1 MKCKNCGKEIS
12 ETEKFCRFCGAKVEV
27 EESNKKQFCSGCGAE
42 ISPSEKYCRKCGT
55 QNQNYESQIG
65 DSVNITEIKD
75 KIKDTVASID
85 TEGIK
90 DKVKNVNSEQVK
102 AMVKK
107 PRNKAILIAI
117 AAVLIAIPVVVF
129 ASKALKKSKEQPSK
143 LDGAY
148 YQAAY
153 LLTAT
158 YVQDDGSKKVEI
170 EQHPSDNTLNEAYF
184 FNPEGAF
191 VHVFDRI
198 RVEGTYQ
205 TQGDKIVFSYADAY
219 GNPEEAVY
227 TYHMT
232 DEGLQ
237 LLEETGLGNLY
248 KKDTGVWAE
257 LEGKYQEARKLSEE
271 GKYQEAVDIL
281 KSCSS
286 LNYGDAAYLY
296 NECYHKSLV
305 GLVSAEITGIESS
318 DKGGSLC
325 FYIDFYLENKTDQN
339 VVYLYGD
346 LKIENNAGKEIYSHN
361 GANLVAEKEN
371 RLPAMSNKDIQYEL
385 NTTSSETR
393 ELLDCYQNDI
403 VITFK
408 STSFTLNNSIT
419 PIENED
425 ISEYRIN
432 SGSSVQTSS
441 EGPEQALQV
450 TEETTE
456 AQNQDSSNIYDAYV
470 DILNKGDVNSYITYD
485 IDNNG
490 IKELFISCGTGAMNY
505 ISAYAWDPVN
515 QRAFITTW
523 EDPDGGNWSHVIGND
538 GFLYAEGHTPGIPKA
553 GYNRIVA
560 ENESVH
566 ITGDSIT
573 EAQVKEHS
581 YLPSDTSGLTQLIVG
596 PYTLPKVREG
606 EIPDIEGY
614 SSSSTSE
621 YMVPG
626 SDSRY
631 ITDIDL
637 IGFGA
642 WECKVAR
649 NEIYARYGRQFNS
662 QELQDYFN
670 SKSWYQGTTP
680 AASFDDGVLNQYEKE
695 NIKTIQNFEKACG
708 FNQ

>member
-75 KIKDTVASID
+75 RIKDTVASID

-184 FNPEGAF
+184 FNPEGTF

-219 GNPEEAVY
+219 GNPEEDVY

-237 LLEETGLGNLY
+237 LLEETGFGNLY

-271 GKYQEAVDIL
+271 GKYQEALDIL
-281 KSCSS
+281 DTKDA
-286 LNYGDAAYLY
+286 LNYGDAVYLY
-296 NECYHKSLV
+296 EECHCKAIEGQV
-305 GLVSAEITGIESS
+305 IATITGIGILST
-318 DKGGSLC
+318 GGD
-325 FYIDFYLENKTDQN
+325 FYIDFTLENKTD
-339 VVYLYGD
+339 VTVPHLYGD
-346 LKIENNAGKEIYSHN
+346 LTIKNSAGKELYSRSDLDLLISCGKYFTLKPN
-361 GANLVAEKEN
+361 SITEK
-371 RLPAMSNKDIQYEL
+371 QYEIDC
-385 NTTSSETR
+385 SR
-393 ELLDCYQNDI
+393 AQELLDCAQHND
-403 VITFK
+403 VMVTFV
-408 STSFTLNNSIT
+408 TLKFGL
-419 PIENED
+419 
-425 ISEYRIN
+425 N
-432 SGSSVQTSS
+432 SGRSIKSEHTTVYPANNIVTQPSVETV
-441 EGPEQALQV
+441 QA
-450 TEETTE
+450 TE
-456 AQNQDSSNIYDAYV
+456 AAQEAALKENQIQDSSNIYDAYV

-538 GFLYAEGHTPGIPKA
+538 GYLYAEGHSPGNPKA

-566 ITGDSIT
+566 ITGDNIT
-573 EAQVKEHS
+573 EAQVKERS
-581 YLPSDTSGLTQLIVG
+581 YSPSDTSGLKQLILG

-606 EIPDIEGY
+606 EIPDIEEYY
-614 SSSSTSE
+614 SSSVSE